1 MRLQY
6 PVVLGNI
13 KPTREIIR
21 LARKGDPLDFT
32 NGIAV
37 EKLPR
42 ELIDLAAL
50 KGYAPA
56 DCTCLGLHGRGSV
69 LPHTDDV
76 YGDAALVW
84 LVADTGASALM
95 VARGGKDGVL
105 EMSVGDV
112 CLFPSL
118 EYHAW
123 VSRSSWAMCVVD
135 VSAKQRLQHRDYR
148 LVKNRKP

>member
-1 MRLQY
+1 MRLTH
-6 PVVLGNI
+6 PVPLGSI
-13 KPTREIIR
+13 KPTREILR
-21 LARKGDPLDFT
+21 LVRKGEPLDFT
-32 NGIAV
+32 NGFEIA
-37 EKLPR
+37 KLPKAV
-42 ELIDLAAL
+42 IDLAAS

-56 DCTCLGLHGRGSV
+56 DSMCLGLHGKGSV
-69 LPHTDDV
+69 LPHTDSV

-84 LVADTGASALM
+84 LLADTDRSALM

-105 EMSVGDV
+105 EMDVGDI

-135 VSAKQRLQHRDYR
+135 VSAKPRLQHPGYR
-148 LVKNRKP
+148 LTKNRVL